1 MPNSTPTN
9 ATVFNA
15 SIASN
20 SATSN
25 LADPNAINPNAT
37 DPNANDLSLAQR
49 FSAVFCAVPK
59 EITLVCVSK
68 TQPAKAIKIL
78 YELGQR
84 HFGEN
89 YLQEALQ
96 KQAELVDCAICWHY
110 IGHIQRNKTR
120 DIANRFDWV
129 HTLERAIIAKR
140 LSEQRDNNKPP
151 LNVLIQVNVDN
162 EASKSGCN
170 VNELDELVEQIL
182 ALPNLCLRGL
192 MIIPSPNNNNLDD
205 GPNAFLRTKQ
215 LFDGIK
221 ERYNPPNWD
230 TLSMGMSGDYQQAI
244 AMGATM
250 VRIGSAIFGAR

>member
-1 MPNSTPTN
+1 MSNSTPTN
-9 ATVFNA
+9 TTVHNA

-20 SATSN
+20 SATSS
-25 LADPNAINPNAT
+25 LADPNATN
-37 DPNANDLSLAQR
+37 PNANDLSLAQR

-151 LNVLIQVNVDN
+151 LNVLIQVNIDN

-170 VNELDELVEQIL
+170 VNELDELVGQIL

-192 MIIPSPNNNNLDD
+192 MIIPSKNSSD
-205 GPNAFLRTKQ
+205 AFLRTKR
-215 LFDGIK
+215 LFDDIK
-221 ERYNPPNWD
+221 HRYNPPNWD

-244 AMGATM
+244 AIGATM
-250 VRIGSAIFGAR
+250 VRVGSAIFGAR

>member
-9 ATVFNA
+9 TTVLNA

-20 SATSN
+20 SATSS
-25 LADPNAINPNAT
+25 LADPNATNPNTT

-120 DIANRFDWV
+120 DIANNFDWV

-151 LNVLIQVNVDN
+151 LNVLIQVNIDN
-162 EASKSGCN
+162 EASKSGCQ
-170 VNELDELVEQIL
+170 VNELHKLVGQIL
-182 ALPNLCLRGL
+182 ALPNLHLRGL
-192 MIIPSPNNNNLDD
+192 MIIPSKNSSD
-205 GPNAFLRTKQ
+205 AFLRTKR
-215 LFDGIK
+215 LFDDIK
-221 ERYNPPNWD
+221 HRYNPPNWD

-250 VRIGSAIFGAR
+250 VRVGSAIFGER